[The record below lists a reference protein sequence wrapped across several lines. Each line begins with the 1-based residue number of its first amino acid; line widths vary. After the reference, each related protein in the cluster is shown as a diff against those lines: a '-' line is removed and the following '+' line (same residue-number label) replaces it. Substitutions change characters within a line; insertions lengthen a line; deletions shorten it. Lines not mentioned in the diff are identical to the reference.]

1 MAFQV
6 SPGINV
12 SEIDLT
18 ASIPSV
24 SVSTGAIAGAFKWGP
39 ALEIVRVSSETEL
52 VNRFG
57 APDNETANVFFTA
70 ASFLAYSNDLLV
82 VRGVNAST
90 SNNATG
96 SSNVVSIVTLTGT
109 ANVSGTAALAGTVD
123 AGGELTLGGTANIAS
138 GSAIVVGNGTSF
150 TSSLAAGDQIKI
162 GGNTRTVTVVANST
176 SLTVNSAFTQTL
188 TTESANAIY
197 NASVVLGTTTAF
209 DTEFLEIGDQVKVT
223 NNVRTITN
231 IQSSSILRVNS
242 AFDAGIS
249 GQTIDAVY
257 GKTVILGT
265 STAFNTDFDVGDYV
279 RIGTE
284 NREIASISSDTFLR
298 VDSAFTSGLTGQVV
312 KGFNTTAPTPSR
324 ILVENSSEYVNSPE
338 YQEGSTANASFV
350 ARYHGNKGNSLLVSI
365 CPSDAA
371 FTTWGGAAQYDKLFD
386 SAPGTSD
393 YVSGKGGTN
402 DELHI
407 VVVDAGGLFTGTPG
421 TVLERF
427 GYLSKAADARTDD
440 GSTNYYKEVLFN
452 KSKYVYFAGHP
463 GNDLTVPSSLHYT
476 DSTNWGENALNTAF
490 GASGVVTVRLGN
502 GNDGSVGQSQLET
515 AYDLYEDKENIDLS
529 LLIAADGHDKGIA
542 GHLIDLAESRK
553 DCVAFISPTYEDIT
567 ETDPA
572 TSISG
577 TATALS
583 TRNSYG
589 VHDSGWKYMYDK
601 YNDRYRWVPLNGDIA
616 GLCARTDRER
626 DPWFSPAG
634 FARGSI
640 KNVVKLAFNP
650 NQTQRDTLYKAGVNP
665 VVSLPGEGTVLFGD
679 KTLSIKPSAFD
690 RINVRR
696 LFIVLEKAIS
706 RAARASLFE
715 FNDEFTRAQ
724 FVSLVEPFLRTVQ
737 GRRGIY
743 DFRVVCDETNNTAD
757 IIDRNEFVGD
767 IYIKPARSINFVQLN
782 FVAVRTGVEFNE
794 IVGKF

>member
-18 ASIPSV
+18 ASIPAT

-39 ALEIVRVSSETEL
+39 ALELVRVSNETEL

-57 APDNETANVFFTA
+57 APDNDTANVFFTA

-82 VRGVNAST
+82 VRGANTTASK
-90 SNNATG
+90 NATG
-96 SSNVVSIVTLTGT
+96 STNAISTITLSGTVDTGGTIGLAGT
-109 ANVSGTAALAGTVD
+109 AN
-123 AGGELTLGGTANIAS
+123 AGGGVTLSGTANIQS
-138 GSAIVVGNGTSF
+138 GNTIIVGSGTSF
-150 TSSLAAGDQIKI
+150 DTTLAAGDQVTV
-162 GGNTRTVTVVANST
+162 GGNVRTVTAVT
-176 SLTVNSAFTQTL
+176 SPTRVTVNTSFTQTL
-188 TTESANAIY
+188 TGETATATY
-197 NASVVLGTTTAF
+197 NAAVLLGTSTSY
-209 DTEFLEIGDQVKVT
+209 DTELLEVGDQVNVDG
-223 NNVRTITN
+223 NVRTVTN
-231 IQSSSILRVNS
+231 IQSGSILRVNS
-242 AFDAGIS
+242 AFGSSFTA
-249 GQTIDAVY
+249 QPVDAVY
-257 GKTVILGT
+257 DGSVLIGT
-265 STAFNTDFDVGDYV
+265 STSFDTELSVGDFV
-279 RIGTE
+279 KIGSEYRQVSTIE
-284 NREIASISSDTFLR
+284 NSDFLR
-298 VDSAFTSGLTGQVV
+298 VDSPFASGLTSETPI
-312 KGFNTTAPTPSR
+312 GFDTDISTPNGILIENT
-324 ILVENSSEYVNSPE
+324 SEYVNSPE
-338 YQEGSTANASFV
+338 FAGVSTAGASFV
-350 ARYHGNKGNSLLVSI
+350 ARYHGAKGNSLLVSI
-365 CPSDAA
+365 CPSSDDFNNWAYKG
-371 FTTWGGAAQYDKLFD
+371 FFD
-386 SAPGTSD
+386 TAPGTSD
-393 YVSGKGGTN
+393 YVNGKNGAH
-402 DELHI
+402 DEMHI

-421 TVLERF
+421 TLLERF
-427 GYLSKAADARTDD
+427 AYVSKASDARTDD
-440 GSTNYYKEVLFN
+440 GSANYYKDVLLN
-452 KSKYVYFAGHP
+452 RSRYVYWAGHP
-463 GNDLTVPSSLHYT
+463 GNDDSFPTDLSST
-476 DSTNWGENALNTAF
+476 DNTNWGEQALNNTF
-490 GASGVVTVRLGN
+490 GESGVVTVRLGN
-502 GNDGSVGQSQLET
+502 GADGLLSTGQLT
-515 AYDLYEDKENIDLS
+515 FAYDLFNDKENVDIS
-529 LLIAADGHDKGIA
+529 LLMAADGHDQGIA
-542 GHLIDLAESRK
+542 NILLDLADGRK
-553 DCVAFISPTYEDIT
+553 DCVAFISPKYSDLYQTS
-567 ETDPA
+567 PA
-572 TSISG
+572 DSIAASALG
-577 TATALS
+577 LS

-601 YNDRYRWVPLNGDIA
+601 YNDKYRWVPLNGDIA

-640 KNVVKLAFNP
+640 RNVVKLALNP

-665 VVSLPGEGTVLFGD
+665 VISLPGEGTVLFGD
-679 KTLSIKPSAFD
+679 KTLAIKASAFD

-782 FVAVRTGVEFNE
+782 FVAVKTGVEFNE